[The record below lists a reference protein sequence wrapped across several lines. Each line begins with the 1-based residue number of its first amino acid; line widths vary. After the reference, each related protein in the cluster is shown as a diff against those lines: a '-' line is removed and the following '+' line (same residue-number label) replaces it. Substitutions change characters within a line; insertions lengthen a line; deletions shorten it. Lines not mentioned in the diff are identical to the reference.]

1 MEKAMRQRN
10 ARPHEPREQP
20 SDWRATASAS
30 SLTTT
35 LLTALVAIGAFA
47 QDARSENGQEAPFDV
62 ANVFAELN
70 NTDGDLGLH
79 ALIDGEAWKLLEI
92 EAPNERQILLVRP
105 TGSLARQGLTE
116 LFFES
121 AEPPFD
127 ELSPEE
133 FFDRFPEGPYE
144 ISGRTIEGHELESTV
159 QFTHV
164 LPAPADGISVS
175 GTPIDPDAL
184 DCEVGPLPSVSEP
197 VSVSWDPVT
206 NSHPEI
212 GRTGE
217 MIEVV
222 KYQVVVEVLQD
233 DPNPPIY
240 SIDLPPAV
248 TEIEVPSEFID
259 LGDEFKLEILVRE
272 ASGNQTA
279 IETCFATEE

>member
-1 MEKAMRQRN
+1 V
-10 ARPHEPREQP
+10 
-20 SDWRATASAS
+20 
-30 SLTTT
+30 
-35 LLTALVAIGAFA
+35 VAIGAFA
-47 QDARSENGQEAPFDV
+47 QDARSEDGEEVPFDV

-70 NTDGDLGLH
+70 DTDGDLGFH

-92 EAPNERQILLVRP
+92 EDPNERQILLVRP
-105 TGSLARQGLTE
+105 TGRLARQGLTE

-144 ISGRTIEGHELESTV
+144 ISGRTIEGDELESTV

-164 LPAPADGISVS
+164 LPAPADRISVS

-212 GRTGE
+212 GRTGQ

-222 KYQVVVEVLQD
+222 KYQVVFEVLQD

-240 SIDLPPAV
+240 SVDLPPTV
-248 TEIEVPSEFID
+248 TEIEVPSGFID
-259 LGDEFKLEILVRE
+259 LGNEFKLEILVRE

-279 IETCFATEE
+279 IETCFTTEG

>member
-1 MEKAMRQRN
+1 MKQATRQRN
-10 ARPHEPREQP
+10 ARPNKSTEHPADR
-20 SDWRATASAS
+20 RATASAS
-30 SLTTT
+30 SLSTT
-35 LLTALVAIGAFA
+35 LLTAVVAIGAFT
-47 QDARSENGQEAPFDV
+47 QDARSEDGSEISFDV
-62 ANVFAELN
+62 ATAFAELN
-70 NTDGDLGLH
+70 DTDGDLGFH

-92 EAPNERQILLVRP
+92 EDPNERQILVVRP
-105 TGSLARQGLTE
+105 TGRLARQGLTE

-144 ISGRTIEGHELESTV
+144 IAGRTIEGHELESTV

-197 VSVSWDPVT
+197 VRVSWDPVT

-217 MIEVV
+217 VIELV

-240 SIDLPPAV
+240 SVDLPPAV
-248 TEIEVPSEFID
+248 TEIEVPSGFID
-259 LGDEFKLEILVRE
+259 LGDEFKLEILVKE